1 MGSVN
6 IKDIARMCGVGVST
20 VSRALND
27 HPDINQATKEKIM
40 RCIEENNYIPN
51 NSARNLKRQ
60 EAKVIAILV
69 KGLSNMFL
77 ISMTKLLEAEINKR
91 GYSVA
96 LERIKFEEDEVDIAL
111 ELVKEKRL
119 KGIIF
124 LGGDFEHRVDKLKE
138 LDVPFV
144 LSTAGSKP
152 DPINK
157 ENYSSVSVDDI
168 QEAYRMTDYLCK
180 KGHKRV
186 AMLSA
191 KSDDKSVGYW
201 RLEGY
206 KQALKD
212 NGIKF
217 DKDLVIYMRPD
228 IEDYSMKN
236 GYVVTKEFLEKG
248 VDCSAIFAISD
259 TLAIGCTRAILESGR
274 RVPEDIAVAGFDGVE
289 ASEFYYP
296 SITTISQPAEEMAT
310 ATAKI
315 LFDIIK
321 GKGGHQ
327 HLIFEAELIEREST
341 NGK

>member
-119 KGIIF
+119 KGVVV
-124 LGGDFEHRVDKLKE
+124 LGGQMERPEEKLDH
-138 LDVPFV
+138 LGVPYV
-144 LSTAGSKP
+144 LCT
-152 DPINK
+152 
-157 ENYSSVSVDDI
+157 
-168 QEAYRMTDYLCK
+168 
-180 KGHKRV
+180 V
-186 AMLSA
+186 AHTMYA
-191 KSDDKSVGYW
+191 
-201 RLEGY
+201 
-206 KQALKD
+206 
-212 NGIKF
+212 
-217 DKDLVIYMRPD
+217 P
-228 IEDYSMKN
+228 
-236 GYVVTKEFLEKG
+236 
-248 VDCSAIFAISD
+248 
-259 TLAIGCTRAILESGR
+259 
-274 RVPEDIAVAGFDGVE
+274 
-289 ASEFYYP
+289 
-296 SITTISQPAEEMAT
+296 QPACNCVA
-310 ATAKI
+310 I
-315 LFDIIK
+315 DD
-321 GKGGHQ
+321 
-327 HLIFEAELIEREST
+327 
-341 NGK
+341 

>member
-168 QEAYRMTDYLCK
+168 HEAYRMTDYLCK

-274 RVPEDIAVAGFDGVE
+274 SVPGDIAVAGFDGVE

>member
-27 HPDINQATKEKIM
+27 HPDINPETKEKIM

-77 ISMTKLLEAEINKR
+77 ISMTKLLEAEITKR
-91 GYSVA
+91 GYTVA

-124 LGGDFEHRVDKLKE
+124 LGGDFEHRVDKLKA

-144 LSTAGSKP
+144 LSTAGSQP
-152 DPINK
+152 DSIHK
-157 ENYSSVSVDDI
+157 EDYSSVSVDDVK
-168 QEAYRMTDYLCK
+168 EAYRMTDYLCRR
-180 KGHKRV
+180 GHKRI
-186 AMLSA
+186 ALLSG
-191 KSDDKSVGYW
+191 KSDDLSVGYL

-206 KQALKD
+206 RKALAD
-212 NGIKF
+212 NGLDF

-236 GYVVTKEFLEKG
+236 GYVVTKEFLERG
-248 VDCSAIFAISD
+248 IDCSAIFAISD

-274 RVPEDIAVAGFDGVE
+274 KVPEDIAVTGFDGVE
-289 ASEFYYP
+289 AGEFYYP
-296 SITTISQPAEEMAT
+296 SITTITQPAEEMAK
-310 ATAKI
+310 ATVKI

-321 GKGGHQ
+321 GKAGHK
-327 HLIFEAELIEREST
+327 HLIFEGELIERE
-341 NGK
+341 

>member
-157 ENYSSVSVDDI
+157 ENYSSV
-168 QEAYRMTDYLCK
+168 
-180 KGHKRV
+180 
-186 AMLSA
+186 
-191 KSDDKSVGYW
+191 
-201 RLEGY
+201 
-206 KQALKD
+206 
-212 NGIKF
+212 
-217 DKDLVIYMRPD
+217 
-228 IEDYSMKN
+228 
-236 GYVVTKEFLEKG
+236 
-248 VDCSAIFAISD
+248 
-259 TLAIGCTRAILESGR
+259 
-274 RVPEDIAVAGFDGVE
+274 
-289 ASEFYYP
+289 
-296 SITTISQPAEEMAT
+296 
-310 ATAKI
+310 
-315 LFDIIK
+315 
-321 GKGGHQ
+321 
-327 HLIFEAELIEREST
+327 
-341 NGK
+341 

>member
-168 QEAYRMTDYLCK
+168 HEAYRMTDYLCK

-217 DKDLVIYMRPD
+217 DKNLVIYMRPD

-274 RVPEDIAVAGFDGVE
+274 SVPGDIAVAGFDGVE